1 MDQKAQERSDATAL
15 IQGPNLPSEA
25 GKQRQHGAVSLAG
38 PEHCEHEVSDGLP
51 EDVDGMHVC
60 LYAPISSTLPC
71 LPQLHTDNNVLCRLA
86 IQELRHMYNPP
97 QAGL

>member
-51 EDVDGMHVC
+51 EDVDGMQDDSGRMAWHYSDTNLVC
-60 LYAPISSTLPC
+60 KRS
-71 LPQLHTDNNVLCRLA
+71 N
-86 IQELRHMYNPP
+86 
-97 QAGL
+97 